1 MNVQKNIPQNI
12 NSNYL
17 HQVSNP
23 TNMINPVQQQK
34 TQNKEYTEFLFFL
47 NQKNNMNLIKIILF
61 YSKYSKL
68 CDDFLNA
75 LHPYYKQIINFI
87 CVDDPNT
94 RKRLMNSKYKLQV
107 VPSIFMLFENGVVN
121 VHTGKELI
129 QLVDFFNK
137 NMETFMVVKTHQ
149 TQNIQLVSNQ
159 DNILNK
165 NIQLQNANNT
175 TNKIT
180 PLNFNIRKE
189 KNERFISNK
198 TDSFENELDSSL
210 SDSIQSRQSLL
221 MKENQELS
229 RINSKNSKNKEV
241 THLPRVKDPIPYEF
255 NKKVEI
261 GMSSKR
267 LVPRGKKEHEKMAL
281 TSVKF
286 IEGNKLDTVEEE
298 DDEEDED
305 DNNEIDI
312 NIEDAE
318 ILNDDID
325 ELINSEDDPTI
336 DPILKKD
343 NKKSIKEIAADMQQ
357 VRGDPDSKKIPI

>member
-1 MNVQKNIPQNI
+1 MNIQKNILQNI
-12 NSNYL
+12 NSNSL
-17 HQVSNP
+17 QQVSNS
-23 TNMINPVQQQK
+23 TNITNSNQQQK
-34 TQNKEYTEFLFFL
+34 NQNNEHSEFFFFL

-68 CDDFLNA
+68 CDDFLKA
-75 LHPYYKQIINFI
+75 LHPYYKQIITFI
-87 CVDDPNT
+87 CVDNPII

-107 VPSIFMLFENGVVN
+107 VPSVFMLFENGVVN
-121 VHTGKELI
+121 VHTGQELI

-137 NMETFMVVKTHQ
+137 NMETFMVVKTQQ
-149 TQNIQLVSNQ
+149 TQKPQLVSSLESISKQNPLIQNDNNNINQ
-159 DNILNK
+159 NK
-165 NIQLQNANNT
+165 T
-175 TNKIT
+175 T

-189 KNERFISNK
+189 INQK
-198 TDSFENELDSSL
+198 FEFEESSANDDSL
-210 SDSIQSRQSLL
+210 SDSIQSRQALL
-221 MKENQELS
+221 MRENQELS
-229 RINSKNSKNKEV
+229 KMNNLKKLKNKEV
-241 THLPRVKDPIPYEF
+241 THLPRVKDQIPYEF

-267 LVPRGKKEHEKMAL
+267 LVPKGKKEHEKMAL

-298 DDEEDED
+298 DDEEDEEE
-305 DNNEIDI
+305 NEIDI

-325 ELINSEDDPTI
+325 ELINLEDDPTI
-336 DPILKKD
+336 DPILKKE

-357 VRGDPDSKKIPI
+357 VRGDPDSKKIPR